1 MSEKQVNIKITAN
14 TKDFNSAID
23 KAKREIEGLA
33 EALEKLSA
41 NKIGEKIEEQFSNLS
56 KVIKELEDK
65 INAIVG
71 SFDKLDKAKLD
82 KAEDGLDDT
91 NKAAEKLNDTLDDTA
106 NNIEN
111 VADSAKEFNTAGKS
125 ISELGKVYEE
135 TQKTLEKLTKE
146 YEEAANKQKE
156 LSEAYEKSQDA
167 LKELT
172 DKEKELVDA
181 YEKANKAVEEQRK
194 AIDTVIKPI
203 EEYNN
208 EIEELEQKLRD
219 ANDAIDEQEKELDD
233 ISKEYDDISK
243 EVLQLSEAYD
253 NLTKELDDAIRVFTS
268 MNDTDDGFDEARER
282 VNRLAREATE
292 LGNTLVDLKN
302 TQDNLANEKLF
313 AEEQLDNIRRGKEAI
328 EQLSEEL
335 RDQRRVAETSSD
347 SYDDMVKE
355 LDRLEQEADD
365 AAKELDDL
373 RQSLEKTKIDNNFN
387 KDELDKAT
395 QAVNEYKEAI
405 DEAQE
410 VMFRCNAA
418 AQEQADELNKQYGAY
433 ESLSKWVEKY
443 ISDESK
449 AIALRAQV
457 AESFQDVA
465 HAMEGVYADSKK
477 LNNMDK
483 INKVL
488 KESKEYLDDFNL
500 VSLDNVNEELDRFNK
515 RLENTIDKQKR
526 YKAVAQEFGTDDGK
540 EAYRIQKKAEAL
552 KEWADSADFAVGAA
566 DKLAKAWGNVSA
578 AGAEDLK
585 ISERSKYLEEY
596 GNTLKENV
604 KHIQEFYKEL
614 KTLDEIYE
622 KCTDEEKGIIDDY
635 KYWEKNKEKLEDY
648 NQAIRDYLSVIKESG
663 GQISEKFLDD
673 KGAFDIKKFIE
684 NYNKFGEANNV
695 LKKSMEAL
703 KVKTLASVESLIQNA
718 DANKRAAKA
727 AVENAEAVR
736 DQAKAEERA
745 AQTQEERLEAA
756 KKLAKA
762 EEELAEAKKK
772 LKNFD
777 QDLLDDMDK
786 LIKKFNEGAEAAR
799 KLGINMKDITK
810 IDIGKI
816 EGGKPFASLLDDM
829 KTFGDDLPKS
839 LDEFKRQVKAIFA
852 DMDGLDLGSVFD
864 GLKDLG
870 AGLLGELPTELKL
883 AAGAAWGLYEALKA
897 CAEVGINQFTR
908 GMDTIS
914 NALSGIMGIARS
926 VGTEIR
932 DAFENITGMHLDA
945 SSLMEIPVAFE
956 AQMQRVKAIG
966 EMTQE
971 EFERLE
977 ELAIQLGATTRY
989 GATEVGE
996 AMEFMG
1002 QAGWDSSQIEKG
1014 IEAVL
1019 NLATVADM
1027 DLGKASE
1034 TVTDIIN
1041 AFKNAGKNS
1050 LTADDAGMVA
1060 DLLNVAAVKTSTSI
1074 EQLKSAFSNVAPIA
1088 GSFNMS
1094 LKDLAMGLGLM
1105 GDQGVKGAKAGTALK
1120 NIITNMN
1127 RPTEE
1132 QLAIMKKYNLLGARK
1147 AMVNGDLLSGIRQ
1160 MQTALGGLSESE
1172 RNQVIEAVA
1181 GQEALAGVSA
1191 LLNSSEK
1198 DINELE
1204 AAMNDCTGSAKEMA
1218 EEFDKSLKGAL
1229 LDLSGSLETT
1239 IIQIGKK
1246 VSPAIAGVVNEITKF
1261 FNVLN
1266 GYETSSSGLTGIAGA
1281 MEHLEETTRGWG
1293 DAIANGLHTAINAI
1307 DDFVNSTSF
1316 DNLLQAGT
1324 NIINGIADGIKR
1336 AADDGS
1342 LDSAITTAI
1351 NKIANWFSE
1360 NLDTII
1366 DVGKEIIES
1375 ISKGIEENGDEIGRV
1390 IKSVMELQTTID
1402 VAVTKEKWKLIG
1414 ENLGAFICEGIGSKV
1429 KTFWAGLTG
1438 FLTGTKNQGIDI
1450 ADPVKNDPNMSLLD
1464 PAKSKDAY
1472 NKGGLFGKWKD
1483 TSNKDGKDAAQSFTD
1498 GINEQLSVGKVG
1510 TDATA
1515 ASIGQGIS
1523 DNIVAKLE
1531 TMDAEGIKQLNEEM
1545 KALQTTVTSLGKGM
1559 SEAFT
1564 LIQNSAR
1571 TSFMGLTNIVRNQLL
1586 NVANIIRNQMVNSA
1600 NIVRNQC
1607 INMANIFRNQ
1617 FISMANVTR
1626 NQMLNVSNIIRNQA
1640 VNWANII
1647 RNQVTNARNALT
1659 QQFMSMAAVARTQM
1673 VNISNIIRNQ
1683 AVTWTN
1689 IISNQVKIARDALTR
1704 QFMSMAAVART
1715 QMNKVTSAVRSSM
1728 SNIASATSR
1737 GISMNVN
1744 VNRNASGSY
1753 AMPSANALY
1762 AANAGATFSLGNN
1775 MSAFANN
1782 ASYAAPSGNSGTSS
1796 SDSAGGGMVIEV
1808 PLYLDGKV
1816 VARATARYVDNELK
1830 QMTKRENRKRGAK

>member
-65 INAIVG
+65 INAIVS

-253 NLTKELDDAIRVFTS
+253 ELTKELDDAIRVFTS
-268 MNDTDDGFDEARER
+268 MNNTDDGFDEARER
-282 VNRLAREATE
+282 VNRLAQEATE

-335 RDQRRVAETSSD
+335 KEQRRVAETSSD

-365 AAKELDDL
+365 AEKALDDL

-395 QAVNEYKEAI
+395 EAVNKYKESI
-405 DEAQE
+405 DKAQE

-477 LNNMDK
+477 LNNMEK

-488 KESKEYLDDFNL
+488 KESKEFLDDFNL

-622 KCTDEEKGIIDDY
+622 KCTDDERAIIDDY

-703 KVKTLASVESLIQNA
+703 KIKTLASVESLIKNA
-718 DANKRAAKA
+718 DANKEAAKE
-727 AVENAEAVR
+727 AVKHAEAVR
-736 DQAKAEERA
+736 NQAKEQEKAAKTEEERI
-745 AQTQEERLEAA
+745 EAA

-762 EEELAEAKKK
+762 EEELAEAKQK

-777 QDLLDDMDK
+777 KDLLDDMDK

-799 KLGINMKDITK
+799 KLGINMKDISK

-852 DMDGLDLGSVFD
+852 DMDGLDLGGVFD
-864 GLKDLG
+864 NLKGLG
-870 AGLLGELPTELKL
+870 AGLLGKLPTELKV
-883 AAGAAWGLYEALKA
+883 AAAAAVALGAALKE
-897 CAEVGINQFTR
+897 CAEIGINQFTR

-914 NALSGIMGIARS
+914 NALSGLVGIARS
-926 VGTEIR
+926 VGTEIA
-932 DAFENITGMHLDA
+932 DAFSNITGMQLDA

-956 AQMQRVKAIG
+956 SQMQRVKAIG
-966 EMTQE
+966 EMTEE
-971 EFERLE
+971 EFKRIND
-977 ELAIQLGATTRY
+977 LAIKLGANTVY
-989 GATEVGE
+989 GATEVGQ
-996 AMEFMG
+996 AMEYMG
-1002 QAGWDSSQIEKG
+1002 QAGWDVDEIEKG
-1014 IEAVL
+1014 VEAVL
-1019 NLATVADM
+1019 DLATVADM

-1041 AFKNAGKNS
+1041 AFKNAGNNS
-1050 LTADDAGMVA
+1050 LTADDARDVV
-1060 DLLNVAAVKTSTSI
+1060 DFLNTAAVKTSTSI

-1088 GSFNMS
+1088 GSFKMDI
-1094 LKDLAMGLGLM
+1094 KDLVMALGLM

-1120 NIITNMN
+1120 NVITNMN

-1147 AMVNGDLLSGIRQ
+1147 AMIDGDLLGGIRLMKQ
-1160 MQTALGGLSESE
+1160 ALDGLSNSE

-1181 GQEALAGVSA
+1181 GQEALSGVSA
-1191 LLNSSEK
+1191 LLNSSTE

-1204 AAMNDCTGSAKEMA
+1204 TAMNNCTGSAHNMA
-1218 EEFDKSLKGAL
+1218 EEFKKTVKGAL
-1229 LDLSGSLETT
+1229 DDLAGSIESTLL
-1239 IIQIGKK
+1239 K
-1246 VSPAIAGVVNEITKF
+1246 VFNDEVQEKIAGVINQISEF
-1261 FNVLN
+1261 FNILN
-1266 GYETSSSGLTGIAGA
+1266 GFSESGLTGIAGA
-1281 MEHLEETTRGWG
+1281 MQYLEETTQGWG
-1293 DAIANGLHTAINAI
+1293 EAIANGLHTAINAI
-1307 DDFVNSTSF
+1307 DDFINSASF

-1324 NIINGIADGIKR
+1324 NIIKGIADGIQR

-1342 LDSAITTAI
+1342 LDSAISGAI
-1351 NKIANWFSE
+1351 GKIADWFSE
-1360 NLDTII
+1360 NLETII
-1366 DVGKEIIES
+1366 DVGKEIIDA
-1375 ISKGIEENGDEIGRV
+1375 ISDGISENGPAIGKAIRA
-1390 IKSVMELQTTID
+1390 VMDLQTEID
-1402 VAVTKEKWKLIG
+1402 KAVAKEKWKLIG
-1414 ENLGAFICEGIGSKV
+1414 DNLVSFICEGIESKV
-1429 KTFWAGLTG
+1429 SVFISALSGFFSTG
-1438 FLTGTKNQGIDI
+1438 VTEALGKLGDLFISTGSTLLFDPIMTLGKKIGEWIRDAILGAFDINLDGVFSSIGDKISSIIPWGKDKKKSSGSSKGSSKGSTGKAPSIDTSKSPIDI
-1450 ADPVKNDPNMSLLD
+1450 INSNLSSGKN
-1464 PAKSKDAY
+1464 K
-1472 NKGGLFGKWKD
+1472 
-1483 TSNKDGKDAAQSFTD
+1483 
-1498 GINEQLSVGKVG
+1498 

-1515 ASIGQGIS
+1515 ASIGEGIS
-1523 DNIVAKLE
+1523 SNITDKLE
-1531 TMDAEGIKQLNEEM
+1531 TMDAAGL
-1545 KALQTTVTSLGKGM
+1545 KALSVEMQNLQATVTSLGAGM
-1559 SEAFT
+1559 SASFT
-1564 LIQNSAR
+1564 VIQDSAR
-1571 TSFMGLTNIVRNQLL
+1571 TAFMNFTNIVRNQML
-1586 NVANIIRNQMVNSA
+1586 NCTNIIRNQCVNWY
-1600 NIVRNQC
+1600 
-1607 INMANIFRNQ
+1607 
-1617 FISMANVTR
+1617 
-1626 NQMLNVSNIIRNQA
+1626 NIIN
-1640 VNWANII
+1640 
-1647 RNQVTNARNALT
+1647 NQVTNARNALT
-1659 QQFMSMAAVARTQM
+1659 RQFMSMAAVARTQM

-1689 IISNQVKIARDALTR
+1689 IIANQVKNARDALTR

-1715 QMNKVTSAVRSSM
+1715 QMNKVASAVRSSM
-1728 SNIASATSR
+1728 SNISASTSR

-1744 VNRNASGSY
+1744 VNRNASGGY

-1775 MSAFANN
+1775 MSAFASN
-1782 ASYAAPSGNSGTSS
+1782 ASYAAPSGNSGSSS
-1796 SDSAGGGMVIEV
+1796 SDSTGGGMVIEV

>member
-23 KAKREIEGLA
+23 KAKKEIEGLA

-65 INAIVG
+65 INAIVS
-71 SFDKLDKAKLD
+71 SFDKLDKTKFD

-194 AIDTVIKPI
+194 AIDTVIRPI

-219 ANDAIDEQEKELDD
+219 ANEAIDEQEKELDD

-335 RDQRRVAETSSD
+335 REQRRVAETSSD

-355 LDRLEQEADD
+355 LNRLEQEADD
-365 AAKELDDL
+365 AAKELDEL

-465 HAMEGVYADSKK
+465 HAMESVYADSKK

-622 KCTDEEKGIIDDY
+622 KCTDKERAIIDDY

-839 LDEFKRQVKAIFA
+839 LDDFKRQVKAIFA
-852 DMDGLDLGSVFD
+852 DMDGLDLGGVFD
-864 GLKDLG
+864 NLKSLG
-870 AGLLGELPTELKL
+870 SGLLGKLPTELKV
-883 AAGAAWGLYEALKA
+883 AAAAAVALGAALKE
-897 CAEVGINQFTR
+897 CAEIGINQFTR

-914 NALSGIMGIARS
+914 NALSGLVGIARS

-1198 DINELE
+1198 DINDLE

-1307 DDFVNSTSF
+1307 DDFINSASF

-1324 NIINGIADGIKR
+1324 NIINGIADGIRR

-1342 LDSAITTAI
+1342 LDSAISTAI
-1351 NKIANWFSE
+1351 RKIANWFSE

-1366 DVGKEIIES
+1366 DVGKEIIDA
-1375 ISKGIEENGDEIGRV
+1375 ISKGISENGDEIGKV

-1438 FLTGTKNQGIDI
+1438 FITGVKNQGVDI
-1450 ADPVKNDPNMSLLD
+1450 SDPSMDLYNNPNQVNLF
-1464 PAKSKDAY
+1464 SKEAWTWNPKEEGEEVGQAFTDAVSDKLSS
-1472 NKGGLFGKWKD
+1472 NKVNID
-1483 TSNKDGKDAAQSFTD
+1483 TS
-1498 GINEQLSVGKVG
+1498 
-1510 TDATA
+1510 ATA
-1515 ASIGQGIS
+1515 IGEGIS
-1523 DNIVAKLE
+1523 ENILAKLE
-1531 TMDAEGIKQLNEEM
+1531 SMDASAIAELRTELVNLQSTV
-1545 KALQTTVTSLGKGM
+1545 QTTSTGIGESF
-1559 SEAFT
+1559 AA
-1564 LIQNSAR
+1564 IRNAAR
-1571 TSFMGLTNIVRNQLL
+1571 TEFTGMVNIFRNQFINMTNIVRNQMV
-1586 NVANIIRNQMVNSA
+1586 NTTNIIRNQCV
-1600 NIVRNQC
+1600 
-1607 INMANIFRNQ
+1607 NMANIFRNQ
-1617 FISMANVTR
+1617 FVSMANVTR

-1689 IISNQVKIARDALTR
+1689 IISNQVKNARDALTR

-1715 QMNKVTSAVRSSM
+1715 QMNKVASAVRSSM

-1737 GISMNVN
+1737 DISMNVN
-1744 VNRNASGSY
+1744 VNRNASGGY

-1775 MSAFANN
+1775 MSTFANN
-1782 ASYAAPSGNSGTSS
+1782 ASYAAPSGNSGSSS

>member
-41 NKIGEKIEEQFSNLS
+41 NKIGEKIEEQFSNLA

-125 ISELGKVYEE
+125 ISELGKVYKE

-219 ANDAIDEQEKELDD
+219 ANDAIDEQEKELDN

-253 NLTKELDDAIRVFTS
+253 ELTKELDDAIRVFTS

-335 RDQRRVAETSSD
+335 REQRRVAETSSD
-347 SYDDMVKE
+347 SYDDLVKE

-365 AAKELDDL
+365 AEKALDEL

-410 VMFRCNAA
+410 VMFRCNIA

-443 ISDESK
+443 IDDESK

-488 KESKEYLDDFNL
+488 KESKEFLDDFNL

-596 GNTLKENV
+596 GNALKENV

-622 KCTDEEKGIIDDY
+622 KCTDNERAIIDDY

-718 DANKRAAKA
+718 DANKKAAKA

-799 KLGINMKDITK
+799 KLGINMKDIAKT
-810 IDIGKI
+810 DIGKI
-816 EGGKPFASLLDDM
+816 DGGKPFASLLDGM

-839 LDEFKRQVKAIFA
+839 LDDFKRQVQAIFA
-852 DMDGLDLGSVFD
+852 EMDGLDLGGVFD
-864 GLKDLG
+864 NLKGLG
-870 AGLLGELPTELKL
+870 AGLLGKLPTELTV
-883 AAGAAWGLYEALKA
+883 AAGAALALGAALKE
-897 CAEVGINQFTR
+897 CAEIGINQFTR

-914 NALSGIMGIARS
+914 NALSGLVGIARS

-945 SSLMEIPVAFE
+945 SSLMEIPIDFE
-956 AQMQRVKAIG
+956 SQMAKVGAIAG
-966 EMTQE
+966 VTGTPEFDELVE
-971 EFERLE
+971 EARR
-977 ELAIQLGATTRY
+977 LGAETRY
-989 GATEVGE
+989 SATEVGQ
-996 AMEFMG
+996 AMEYMG
-1002 QAGWDSSQIEKG
+1002 
-1014 IEAVL
+1014 
-1019 NLATVADM
+1019 
-1027 DLGKASE
+1027 
-1034 TVTDIIN
+1034 
-1041 AFKNAGKNS
+1041 
-1050 LTADDAGMVA
+1050 
-1060 DLLNVAAVKTSTSI
+1060 
-1074 EQLKSAFSNVAPIA
+1074 
-1088 GSFNMS
+1088 
-1094 LKDLAMGLGLM
+1094 
-1105 GDQGVKGAKAGTALK
+1105 
-1120 NIITNMN
+1120 
-1127 RPTEE
+1127 
-1132 QLAIMKKYNLLGARK
+1132 
-1147 AMVNGDLLSGIRQ
+1147 RQ
-1160 MQTALGGLSESE
+1160 T
-1172 RNQVIEAVA
+1172 
-1181 GQEALAGVSA
+1181 
-1191 LLNSSEK
+1191 
-1198 DINELE
+1198 
-1204 AAMNDCTGSAKEMA
+1204 C
-1218 EEFDKSLKGAL
+1218 
-1229 LDLSGSLETT
+1229 
-1239 IIQIGKK
+1239 
-1246 VSPAIAGVVNEITKF
+1246 P
-1261 FNVLN
+1261 
-1266 GYETSSSGLTGIAGA
+1266 
-1281 MEHLEETTRGWG
+1281 
-1293 DAIANGLHTAINAI
+1293 
-1307 DDFVNSTSF
+1307 
-1316 DNLLQAGT
+1316 
-1324 NIINGIADGIKR
+1324 
-1336 AADDGS
+1336 
-1342 LDSAITTAI
+1342 
-1351 NKIANWFSE
+1351 
-1360 NLDTII
+1360 
-1366 DVGKEIIES
+1366 
-1375 ISKGIEENGDEIGRV
+1375 
-1390 IKSVMELQTTID
+1390 VME
-1402 VAVTKEKWKLIG
+1402 
-1414 ENLGAFICEGIGSKV
+1414 
-1429 KTFWAGLTG
+1429 
-1438 FLTGTKNQGIDI
+1438 
-1450 ADPVKNDPNMSLLD
+1450 
-1464 PAKSKDAY
+1464 KS
-1472 NKGGLFGKWKD
+1472 
-1483 TSNKDGKDAAQSFTD
+1483 
-1498 GINEQLSVGKVG
+1498 I
-1510 TDATA
+1510 
-1515 ASIGQGIS
+1515 
-1523 DNIVAKLE
+1523 
-1531 TMDAEGIKQLNEEM
+1531 
-1545 KALQTTVTSLGKGM
+1545 
-1559 SEAFT
+1559 
-1564 LIQNSAR
+1564 IQNS
-1571 TSFMGLTNIVRNQLL
+1571 GLKLE
-1586 NVANIIRNQMVNSA
+1586 
-1600 NIVRNQC
+1600 
-1607 INMANIFRNQ
+1607 
-1617 FISMANVTR
+1617 
-1626 NQMLNVSNIIRNQA
+1626 
-1640 VNWANII
+1640 
-1647 RNQVTNARNALT
+1647 
-1659 QQFMSMAAVARTQM
+1659 
-1673 VNISNIIRNQ
+1673 
-1683 AVTWTN
+1683 
-1689 IISNQVKIARDALTR
+1689 
-1704 QFMSMAAVART
+1704 
-1715 QMNKVTSAVRSSM
+1715 
-1728 SNIASATSR
+1728 
-1737 GISMNVN
+1737 G
-1744 VNRNASGSY
+1744 
-1753 AMPSANALY
+1753 
-1762 AANAGATFSLGNN
+1762 
-1775 MSAFANN
+1775 
-1782 ASYAAPSGNSGTSS
+1782 
-1796 SDSAGGGMVIEV
+1796 
-1808 PLYLDGKV
+1808 
-1816 VARATARYVDNELK
+1816 
-1830 QMTKRENRKRGAK
+1830 

>member
-23 KAKREIEGLA
+23 KAKKEIEDLA
-33 EALEKLSA
+33 DALDKLSA
-41 NKIGEKIEEQFSNLS
+41 NKIGEKIEEQFSSLA
-56 KVIKELEDK
+56 KVINELEEK

-71 SFDKLDKAKLD
+71 SFEKLDKAKLD
-82 KAEDGLDDT
+82 KAENGLEDT
-91 NKAAEKLNDTLDDTA
+91 NKAAEDLNGTLDDTA
-106 NNIEN
+106 NNMEE
-111 VADSAKEFNTAGKS
+111 VADSARELNTAGKS
-125 ISELGKVYEE
+125 ISELGKAYEE
-135 TQKTLEKLTKE
+135 AQSTLEKLTKE
-146 YEEAANKQKE
+146 YEEAASKQEE
-156 LSEAYEKSQDA
+156 LSEAYERSQDE
-167 LKELT
+167 LKTLT

-219 ANDAIDEQEKELDD
+219 ANDAIDEQEKELDN

-253 NLTKELDDAIRVFTS
+253 ELTKELDDAIRVFTS

-292 LGNTLVDLKN
+292 LGETLVDLKK
-302 TQDNLANEKLF
+302 TQENLAEEKLF

-335 RDQRRVAETSSD
+335 KEQRKVAETSSD

-365 AAKELDDL
+365 AAKELDEL

-596 GNTLKENV
+596 GDALKENV

-622 KCTDEEKGIIDDY
+622 KCTDNERAIIDDY

-684 NYNKFGEANNV
+684 NYNKFGEANNI

-703 KVKTLASVESLIQNA
+703 KVKTMASVESLIQNA
-718 DANKRAAKA
+718 DANKKAAKE
-727 AVENAEAVR
+727 AVENAKAVR

-745 AQTQEERLEAA
+745 AQTQEERLEATN
-756 KKLAKA
+756 KLAKA

-777 QDLLDDMDK
+777 QDLLEDMDK
-786 LIKKFNEGAEAAR
+786 LIKKFNEGAEEAR
-799 KLGINMKDITK
+799 KLGINMKEITK

-816 EGGKPFASLLDDM
+816 AGGKPFASLLDGMD
-829 KTFGDDLPKS
+829 TFGNDLPKS
-839 LDEFKRQVKAIFA
+839 LDDFKRQVQAIFE
-852 DMDGLDLGSVFD
+852 DMDGFDLGSVFD
-864 GLKDLG
+864 GLKNLG
-870 AGLLGELPTELKL
+870 GGILSALPTDFKV
-883 AAGAAWGLYEALKA
+883 AAAAAWGLYEALKA

-908 GMDTIS
+908 GMETIS
-914 NALSGIMGIARS
+914 GALSGIMGVARS

-945 SSLMEIPVAFE
+945 SSLMEIPIDFE
-956 AQMQRVKAIG
+956 SQMAKVGAIAG
-966 EMTQE
+966 VTGTPEFDELIE
-971 EFERLE
+971 EARR
-977 ELAIQLGATTRY
+977 LGAETRY
-989 GATEVGE
+989 SATEVGQ
-996 AMEFMG
+996 AMEYMG
-1002 QAGWDSSQIEKG
+1002 MAGWKNTEIMAGLAS
-1014 IEAVL
+1014 VL

-1027 DLGKASE
+1027 DLGQASDF
-1034 TVTDIIN
+1034 VTD
-1041 AFKNAGKNS
+1041 A
-1050 LTADDAGMVA
+1050 LTALGMEAEEAGDMVNMLA
-1060 DLLNVAAVKTSTSI
+1060 AISTNTNTSVAQMQK
-1074 EQLKSAFSNVAPIA
+1074 AFTNVAPIA
-1088 GSFNMS
+1088 GSFNMTM
-1094 LKDLAMGLGLM
+1094 KDLSMALGLM
-1105 GDQGVKGAKAGTALK
+1105 ANQGVKGAKAGTALK
-1120 NIITNMN
+1120 NLIANMN

-1147 AMVNGDLLSGIRQ
+1147 AMVDGNLLDGIKQMKSALSG
-1160 MQTALGGLSESE
+1160 LSNEE
-1172 RNQVIEAVA
+1172 RNQVIEVVA
-1181 GQEALAGVSA
+1181 GLEALSGVSA
-1191 LLNSSEK
+1191 LLNSTEK
-1198 DINELE
+1198 DIADLE
-1204 AAMNDCTGSAKEMA
+1204 VAMNNCGGAAEKMA
-1218 EEFDKSLKGAL
+1218 EDFDDTLKGKLKILASAMQETLLQAFDKVKDGIKDLVGEFTEFFSILNGFSDFNGVKGLEGAL
-1229 LDLSGSLETT
+1229 AFLENAS
-1239 IIQIGKK
+1239 QGWGQ
-1246 VSPAIAGVVNEITKF
+1246 AIAD
-1261 FNVLN
+1261 
-1266 GYETSSSGLTGIAGA
+1266 GL
-1281 MEHLEETTRGWG
+1281 
-1293 DAIANGLHTAINAI
+1293 ANAINSI
-1307 DDFVNSTSF
+1307 DNFLNSESF
-1316 DNLLQAGT
+1316 DNLLQVGT

-1342 LDSAITTAI
+1342 LDSAISTAI
-1351 NKIANWFSE
+1351 GKIATWFSD
-1360 NLDTII
+1360 NLETII
-1366 DVGKEIIES
+1366 DVGKEVIDA
-1375 ISKGIEENGDEIGRV
+1375 ISKGISENGPAIGKA
-1390 IKSVMELQTTID
+1390 IKAVMELQTEID
-1402 VAVTKEKWKLIG
+1402 KAVAKEKWKLIG
-1414 ENLGAFICEGIGSKV
+1414 DNLVSFICEGITSKV
-1429 KTFWAGLTG
+1429 SVFVSALSGFFSTGVTEAIAKLGSIFKT
-1438 FLTGTKNQGIDI
+1438 TGTTLLFDPIMALGKWIGELLRDAILGHFDINLDGVFSSIGDKISGVLPWGKNKKKSSGSSKGSSSKGSSKAPTVDTGKSPIDI
-1450 ADPVKNDPNMSLLD
+1450 INSNLSSG
-1464 PAKSKDAY
+1464 KSK
-1472 NKGGLFGKWKD
+1472 
-1483 TSNKDGKDAAQSFTD
+1483 
-1498 GINEQLSVGKVG
+1498 

-1515 ASIGQGIS
+1515 ASIGEGIS
-1523 DNIVAKLE
+1523 DNITSKLE
-1531 TMDAEGIKQLNEEM
+1531 TMDAAGL
-1545 KALQTTVTSLGKGM
+1545 KALGLEMQNLQKTVTSLGNGM
-1559 SEAFT
+1559 ATSFKV
-1564 LIQNSAR
+1564 IQDSAR
-1571 TSFMGLTNIVRNQLL
+1571 TSFMNLTNIVRNQML
-1586 NVANIIRNQMVNSA
+1586 NCTNIIRNQCVNWY
-1600 NIVRNQC
+1600 
-1607 INMANIFRNQ
+1607 
-1617 FISMANVTR
+1617 
-1626 NQMLNVSNIIRNQA
+1626 NIIN
-1640 VNWANII
+1640 
-1647 RNQVTNARNALT
+1647 NQVTNARNALT
-1659 QQFMSMAAVARTQM
+1659 RQFLSMAAVARTQM
-1673 VNISNIIRNQ
+1673 VNISNIVRNQ
-1683 AVTWTN
+1683 AVTWKN
-1689 IISNQVKIARDALTR
+1689 IIANQVKNARDALTR

-1715 QMNKVTSAVRSSM
+1715 QMSKVASAVSSSM
-1728 SNIASATSR
+1728 GKVASATSK
-1737 GISMNVN
+1737 GVSMNFN
-1744 VNRNASGSY
+1744 VNRNVSTGY

-1782 ASYAAPSGNSGTSS
+1782 ASYAAPSGNSGNSS
-1796 SDSAGGGMVIEV
+1796 SGSAGDMVIEV

-1816 VARATARYVDNELK
+1816 VARATAKYVDGELK
-1830 QMTKRENRKRGAK
+1830 QMAKRENRKRGAK

>member
-23 KAKREIEGLA
+23 KAKKEVEGLA

-41 NKIGEKIEEQFSNLS
+41 NKIGEKIEEQFSSLS

-71 SFDKLDKAKLD
+71 SFDKLDKTKLD
-82 KAEDGLDDT
+82 KAEDGLEDT
-91 NKAAEKLNDTLDDTA
+91 NKAAEKLNDTLDETA
-106 NNIEN
+106 DNIEN

-219 ANDAIDEQEKELDD
+219 ANEAIDEQEKELDD

-292 LGNTLVDLKN
+292 LGNTLMDLKN

-335 RDQRRVAETSSD
+335 REQRRVAETSSD

-365 AAKELDDL
+365 AAKELDEL

-622 KCTDEEKGIIDDY
+622 KCTDNERAIIDDY

-663 GQISEKFLDD
+663 GQISDKFKDD
-673 KGAFDIKKFIE
+673 LGNFDIKKFIE

-810 IDIGKI
+810 ADIGKI
-816 EGGKPFASLLDDM
+816 EGGKSFASLLDSM
-829 KTFGDDLPKS
+829 KTFGDDLPKTFS
-839 LDEFKRQVKAIFA
+839 EFGRQVKAIFA
-852 DMDGLDLGSVFD
+852 EMEGFDLGGVFD
-864 GLKDLG
+864 NLKSLG
-870 AGLLGELPTELKL
+870 SGLLGKLPTELKIAAAAAL
-883 AAGAAWGLYEALKA
+883 ALGAALKE
-897 CAEVGINQFTR
+897 CAEIGINQFTR

-914 NALSGIMGIARS
+914 NALSGLVGIARS

-945 SSLMEIPVAFE
+945 SSLMEIPIDFE
-956 AQMQRVKAIG
+956 SQMAKVGAIAG
-966 EMTQE
+966 VTGTPEFDELVE
-971 EFERLE
+971 EARR
-977 ELAIQLGATTRY
+977 LGAETRY
-989 GATEVGE
+989 SATEVGQ
-996 AMEFMG
+996 AMEYMG
-1002 QAGWDSSQIEKG
+1002 MAGWKNEEIMAGLAS
-1014 IEAVL
+1014 VL

-1027 DLGKASE
+1027 DLGQASDF
-1034 TVTDIIN
+1034 VTD
-1041 AFKNAGKNS
+1041 A
-1050 LTADDAGMVA
+1050 LTALGMEAGDAGDMV
-1060 DLLNVAAVKTSTSI
+1060 DMLAAVSTNTNTSVA
-1074 EQLKSAFSNVAPIA
+1074 QMQKAFTNVAPIA
-1088 GSFNMS
+1088 GSFNMTM
-1094 LKDLAMGLGLM
+1094 KDLSMSLGLM
-1105 GDQGVKGAKAGTALK
+1105 ANQGVKGAKAGTALK
-1120 NIITNMN
+1120 NLIANMN

-1147 AMVNGDLLSGIRQ
+1147 AMVNGNLLDGIKQMKSALSG
-1160 MQTALGGLSESE
+1160 LSNEE
-1172 RNQVIEAVA
+1172 RNQVIEVIA
-1181 GQEALAGVSA
+1181 GLEALSGVSA
-1191 LLNSSEK
+1191 LLNSTEK
-1198 DINELE
+1198 DINDLE
-1204 AAMNDCTGSAKEMA
+1204 AAMNDCGGAAQEMA
-1218 EEFDKSLKGAL
+1218 ENFDDTLKGKLKILASAMQETLLQVFDKVKDGIKDLVGEFTEFFSILNGFSDFGGIKGLEGAL
-1229 LDLSGSLETT
+1229 AFLE
-1239 IIQIGKK
+1239 
-1246 VSPAIAGVVNEITKF
+1246 N
-1261 FNVLN
+1261 
-1266 GYETSSSGLTGIAGA
+1266 TSQ
-1281 MEHLEETTRGWG
+1281 GWG
-1293 DAIANGLHTAINAI
+1293 KAITDGLENAI
-1307 DDFVNSTSF
+1307 SAIDNFLNSKSF
-1316 DNLLQAGT
+1316 DNLLQVGT

-1336 AADDGS
+1336 AADNGS
-1342 LDSAITTAI
+1342 LDSAISTAI
-1351 NKIANWFSE
+1351 RKIANWFSE

-1366 DVGKEIIES
+1366 DVGKEIIDA
-1375 ISKGIEENGDEIGRV
+1375 ISKGISENGDEIGKV

-1402 VAVTKEKWKLIG
+1402 VAIAKEKWKLIG

-1438 FLTGTKNQGIDI
+1438 FISGVKNQGVDI
-1450 ADPVKNDPNMSLLD
+1450 SDPSMDLYNNPNQVNLF
-1464 PAKSKDAY
+1464 SKEAWTWNPKKEGEEVGQAFTDAVS
-1472 NKGGLFGKWKD
+1472 NKLSSNKVNTD
-1483 TSNKDGKDAAQSFTD
+1483 TSAA
-1498 GINEQLSVGKVG
+1498 
-1510 TDATA
+1510 A
-1515 ASIGQGIS
+1515 IGEGIS
-1523 DNIVAKLE
+1523 ENILAKLE
-1531 TMDAEGIKQLNEEM
+1531 SMDASAIAELRTELVNLQSTV
-1545 KALQTTVTSLGKGM
+1545 QTTSAGIGE
-1559 SEAFT
+1559 SFAA
-1564 LIQNSAR
+1564 IRNAAR
-1571 TSFMGLTNIVRNQLL
+1571 TEFTGMVNIFRNQFINMTNIVRNQL
-1586 NVANIIRNQMVNSA
+1586 VN
-1600 NIVRNQC
+1600 C
-1607 INMANIFRNQ
+1607 ANIFRNQ
-1617 FISMANVTR
+1617 FINMANIAR

-1659 QQFMSMAAVARTQM
+1659 QQFLSMAAVARTQM

-1689 IISNQVKIARDALTR
+1689 IISNQVKNARDALTR

-1715 QMNKVTSAVRSSM
+1715 QMNKVTSAVSSSM

-1744 VNRNASGSY
+1744 VNRNVSGSY

-1775 MSAFANN
+1775 MSTFANN
-1782 ASYAAPSGNSGTSS
+1782 ASYAAPSGNSGSSS

>member
-56 KVIKELEDK
+56 KVIKELEEK

-82 KAEDGLDDT
+82 KAEDGLEDT
-91 NKAAEKLNDTLDDTA
+91 NEAAEKLNDTLDDTA

-282 VNRLAREATE
+282 VNRLAQEATE
-292 LGNTLVDLKN
+292 LGNILVDLKN

-335 RDQRRVAETSSD
+335 REQRRVAETSSD
-347 SYDDMVKE
+347 SYDDMVNE

-365 AAKELDDL
+365 AAKELDEL

-596 GNTLKENV
+596 GNALKENV

-622 KCTDEEKGIIDDY
+622 KCTDNERAIIDDY

-684 NYNKFGEANNV
+684 NYNKFGEANNA

-718 DANKRAAKA
+718 DANEKAAREAKKNAEATLEQAKA
-727 AVENAEAVR
+727 AEKA
-736 DQAKAEERA
+736 AKTDEERA
-745 AQTQEERLEAA
+745 EAA
-756 KKLAKA
+756 KKVAKA
-762 EEELAEAKKK
+762 EEELKNAKKE
-772 LKNFD
+772 LKKVLEEIGD
-777 QDLLDDMDK
+777 ADKKMLDDMDK

-810 IDIGKI
+810 ADIGKI
-816 EGGKPFASLLDDM
+816 DGGKPFASLLDDM
-829 KTFGDDLPKS
+829 ETFGNEAPKTIG
-839 LDEFKRQVKAIFA
+839 EVARQVKAIFA
-852 DMDGLDLGSVFD
+852 DMDGLDFGGVFD
-864 GLKDLG
+864 NLKGLG
-870 AGLLGELPTELKL
+870 AGLLGKLPTELKV
-883 AAGAAWGLYEALKA
+883 AAAAAWGLYKALKA

-914 NALSGIMGIARS
+914 NALSGLVGIARS
-926 VGTEIR
+926 VGTEIA
-932 DAFENITGMHLDA
+932 DAFSNITGMELDA
-945 SSLMEIPVAFE
+945 SSLMEIPIDFE
-956 AQMQRVKAIG
+956 SQMAKVSAIAG
-966 EMTQE
+966 ATEE
-971 EFERLE
+971 EFKKLE
-977 ELAIQLGATTRY
+977 EEARRLGATTRY
-989 GATEVGE
+989 SATEVAE
-996 AMEFMG
+996 AMEYMAM
-1002 QAGWDSSQIEKG
+1002 AGWEFDDIMRKSADGVTALES
-1014 IEAVL
+1014 VL
-1019 NLATVADM
+1019 NLATVAQM
-1027 DLGKASE
+1027 DLGQASDF
-1034 TVTDIIN
+1034 VTD
-1041 AFKNAGKNS
+1041 G
-1050 LTADDAGMVA
+1050 LTALGYEAEDAAKFV
-1060 DLLNVAAVKTSTSI
+1060 DILAAASTSSNTSVA
-1074 EQLKSAFSNVAPIA
+1074 QMQRAFTNCAPVAGTLGITMEDLSIA
-1088 GSFNMS
+1088 
-1094 LKDLAMGLGLM
+1094 LGLIA
-1105 GDQGVKGAKAGTALK
+1105 DKGVKGAKAGTALK
-1120 NIITNMN
+1120 NLMANLSA
-1127 RPTEE
+1127 PTEK
-1132 QLAIMKKYNLLGARK
+1132 QLAYIKQFNLEGAQQ
-1147 AMVNGDLLSGIRQ
+1147 AIVNGDLISGIKQMKAALKGLSPQQQNAVITTIAGKEALSGI
-1160 MQTALGGLSESE
+1160 
-1172 RNQVIEAVA
+1172 
-1181 GQEALAGVSA
+1181 SA
-1191 LLNSSEK
+1191 LLNTTEG
-1198 DINELE
+1198 DLAELE
-1204 AAMNDCTGSAKEMA
+1204 DAIRNCDGAAQEMA
-1218 EEFDKSLKGAL
+1218 DTMDLTLKGHLKELASAMQETILQVFDKTEKGIKDFTKQLTEFFHILNGFSDFGGLKG
-1229 LDLSGSLETT
+1229 LEGAFAFLENAS
-1239 IIQIGKK
+1239 QGWGK
-1246 VSPAIAGVVNEITKF
+1246 AIAD
-1261 FNVLN
+1261 
-1266 GYETSSSGLTGIAGA
+1266 GL
-1281 MEHLEETTRGWG
+1281 EK
-1293 DAIANGLHTAINAI
+1293 AIGAI
-1307 DDFVNSTSF
+1307 DNFLNSDVF
-1316 DNLLQAGT
+1316 DNLLQVGT

-1336 AADDGS
+1336 AADNGS
-1342 LDSAITTAI
+1342 LDSAISTAI
-1351 NKIANWFSE
+1351 RKIATWFSE

-1366 DVGKEIIES
+1366 DVGKEIIDA
-1375 ISKGIEENGDEIGRV
+1375 ISKGISENGDAIGEA
-1390 IKSVMELQTTID
+1390 IKAVMELQTTID

-1414 ENLGAFICEGIGSKV
+1414 ENLGTFICEGIGSKI

-1438 FLTGTKNQGIDI
+1438 FLTGTRNQGLSLEEL
-1450 ADPVKNDPNMSLLD
+1450 AGPAKNDPNMSLLNPD
-1464 PAKSKDAY
+1464 KAKEAY

-1498 GINEQLSVGKVG
+1498 GINEQLNASKVG

-1545 KALQTTVTSLGKGM
+1545 KALQTTVTSLGAGM
-1559 SEAFT
+1559 ATAFT
-1564 LIQNSAR
+1564 AIQDSAR
-1571 TSFMGLTNIVRNQLL
+1571 TSFMGLTNIVRNQML
-1586 NVANIIRNQMVNSA
+1586 NCTNIIRNQCINWY
-1600 NIVRNQC
+1600 NIVN
-1607 INMANIFRNQ
+1607 
-1617 FISMANVTR
+1617 
-1626 NQMLNVSNIIRNQA
+1626 
-1640 VNWANII
+1640 
-1647 RNQVTNARNALT
+1647 NQVTNARNVLT
-1659 QQFMSMAAVARTQM
+1659 SQFLSMAAVARTQM

-1683 AVTWTN
+1683 AVTWKN
-1689 IISNQVKIARDALTR
+1689 IIANQAKNARDALTR

-1715 QMNKVTSAVRSSM
+1715 QMSKVASAVSSSM
-1728 SNIASATSR
+1728 SQVASATSK
-1737 GISMNVN
+1737 GVSMNVN
-1744 VNRNASGSY
+1744 VNRNVSTGY

-1775 MSAFANN
+1775 MSTFANN
-1782 ASYAAPSGNSGTSS
+1782 ASYAAPSGNSGSSS

-1816 VARATARYVDNELK
+1816 VARATAKYVDGELK
-1830 QMTKRENRKRGAK
+1830 QMAKRENRKRGAK

>member
-135 TQKTLEKLTKE
+135 TQETLEKLTKE

-335 RDQRRVAETSSD
+335 REQRRVAETSSD

-365 AAKELDDL
+365 AAKELDEL

-410 VMFRCNAA
+410 VMFRCNIA

-443 ISDESK
+443 IDDESK

-477 LNNMDK
+477 LNNMEK

-488 KESKEYLDDFNL
+488 KESKEFLDDFNL

-526 YKAVAQEFGTDDGK
+526 YKAVAKEFGTDDGK

-596 GNTLKENV
+596 GNALKENV

-622 KCTDEEKGIIDDY
+622 KCTDDERAIIDDY

-799 KLGINMKDITK
+799 KLGINMKDISK

-852 DMDGLDLGSVFD
+852 DMDGLDFGGVFD
-864 GLKDLG
+864 NLKDLG
-870 AGLLGELPTELKL
+870 AGLLGKLPTELKVAAAAAL
-883 AAGAAWGLYEALKA
+883 ALGAALKE
-897 CAEVGINQFTR
+897 CAEIGINQFTR

-914 NALSGIMGIARS
+914 NALSGLVGMARS

-945 SSLMEIPVAFE
+945 SSLMEIPVMFE

-966 EMTQE
+966 EMTEE
-971 EFERLE
+971 EFKRIND
-977 ELAIQLGATTRY
+977 LAIKLGANTVY

-996 AMEFMG
+996 AMEYMG
-1002 QAGWDSSQIEKG
+1002 QAGWDVDEIEKG
-1014 IEAVL
+1014 VEAVL
-1019 NLATVADM
+1019 DLATVADM

-1050 LTADDAGMVA
+1050 LTADDARDVV
-1060 DLLNVAAVKTSTSI
+1060 DLLNTAAVKTSTSI

-1088 GSFNMS
+1088 GSFKMNI
-1094 LKDLAMGLGLM
+1094 KDLVMALGLM

-1120 NIITNMN
+1120 NVITNMN

-1147 AMVNGDLLSGIRQ
+1147 AMIDGDLLGGIRLMKQ
-1160 MQTALGGLSESE
+1160 ALDGLSDSE

-1181 GQEALAGVSA
+1181 GQEALSGVSA
-1191 LLNSSEK
+1191 LLNSSTE

-1204 AAMNDCTGSAKEMA
+1204 TAMNNCTGSAHNMA
-1218 EEFDKSLKGAL
+1218 EEFKKTVKGAL
-1229 LDLSGSLETT
+1229 DDLSGSIESTLLKIFNDEV
-1239 IIQIGKK
+1239 QEK
-1246 VSPAIAGVVNEITKF
+1246 IAGVINQISEF
-1261 FNVLN
+1261 FNILN
-1266 GYETSSSGLTGIAGA
+1266 GFSDSGLTGIAGA
-1281 MEHLEETTRGWG
+1281 MQYLEETTRGWG
-1293 DAIANGLHTAINAI
+1293 EAIANGLHTAINAI
-1307 DDFVNSTSF
+1307 DDFINSASF

-1324 NIINGIADGIKR
+1324 NIIKGIADGIKR

-1342 LDSAITTAI
+1342 LDSAISTAI
-1351 NKIANWFSE
+1351 GKIADWFSE
-1360 NLDTII
+1360 NLETII
-1366 DVGKEIIES
+1366 EVGEEIIDA
-1375 ISKGIEENGDEIGRV
+1375 ISKGISENGPAIGKAIRA
-1390 IKSVMELQTTID
+1390 VMDLQTEID
-1402 VAVTKEKWKLIG
+1402 KAVAKEKWKLIG
-1414 ENLGAFICEGIGSKV
+1414 DNLVSFICEGITSKV
-1429 KTFWAGLTG
+1429 SVFISALSGFFSTG
-1438 FLTGTKNQGIDI
+1438 VTEALGKLGDLFISTGSTLLFDPIMTLGKKIGEWIRDAILGAFNINLDGVFSSIGDKISSIIPWGKDKNKSSGSSKGSSKGSTGKAPSIDTSSSPIDI
-1450 ADPVKNDPNMSLLD
+1450 INSNLSSG
-1464 PAKSKDAY
+1464 KSK
-1472 NKGGLFGKWKD
+1472 
-1483 TSNKDGKDAAQSFTD
+1483 
-1498 GINEQLSVGKVG
+1498 

-1515 ASIGQGIS
+1515 ASIGEGIS
-1523 DNIVAKLE
+1523 DNITSKLE
-1531 TMDAEGIKQLNEEM
+1531 TMDAAGLQALNTEM
-1545 KALQTTVTSLGKGM
+1545 KNLQTTVTALGAGM
-1559 SEAFT
+1559 SASFT
-1564 LIQNSAR
+1564 VIQDSAR
-1571 TSFMGLTNIVRNQLL
+1571 TAFMNFTNIVRNQML
-1586 NVANIIRNQMVNSA
+1586 NCTNIIRNQCVNWY
-1600 NIVRNQC
+1600 
-1607 INMANIFRNQ
+1607 
-1617 FISMANVTR
+1617 
-1626 NQMLNVSNIIRNQA
+1626 NIIN
-1640 VNWANII
+1640 
-1647 RNQVTNARNALT
+1647 NQVTNARNALT
-1659 QQFMSMAAVARTQM
+1659 SQFLSMAAVARTQM

-1689 IISNQVKIARDALTR
+1689 IISNQVKNARDALTR

-1715 QMNKVTSAVRSSM
+1715 QMSKVASAVSSSM
-1728 SNIASATSR
+1728 SQVASSASR

-1744 VNRNASGSY
+1744 VNRSVSTGY

-1775 MSAFANN
+1775 MSAFASN
-1782 ASYAAPSGNSGTSS
+1782 ASYAAPSGNSGGSS
-1796 SDSAGGGMVIEV
+1796 NSSAGGGMVIEV

-1816 VARATARYVDNELK
+1816 VARATAKYMDDEIKTIN
-1830 QMTKRENRKRGAK
+1830 KRENRKRGAK

>member
-156 LSEAYEKSQDA
+156 LSEAYERSQDA

-253 NLTKELDDAIRVFTS
+253 ELTKELDDAIRVFTS

-365 AAKELDDL
+365 AEKALDDL
-373 RQSLEKTKIDNNFN
+373 RQSLEKVKLDDISN
-387 KDELDKAT
+387 KGELDKAT

-410 VMFRCNAA
+410 VMFRCNVA

-596 GNTLKENV
+596 GNALKENV

-622 KCTDEEKGIIDDY
+622 KCTDDERAIIDDY

-703 KVKTLASVESLIQNA
+703 KIKTMASVESLIKNA
-718 DANKRAAKA
+718 DANKQAAKE
-727 AVENAEAVR
+727 AVKNTEAVR
-736 DQAKAEERA
+736 DQAKAQEKA
-745 AQTQEERLEAA
+745 AQSEEERLEAA

-816 EGGKPFASLLDDM
+816 AGGKPFASLLDGMD
-829 KTFGDDLPKS
+829 TFGNDLPKS
-839 LDEFKRQVKAIFA
+839 LDDFKRQVKAIFE
-852 DMDGLDLGSVFD
+852 DMDGFDLGSVFD
-864 GLKDLG
+864 GLKALG
-870 AGLLGELPTELKL
+870 GGILSALPTELKI

-897 CAEVGINQFTR
+897 CAEVGINQFSR
-908 GMDTIS
+908 GMETIS
-914 NALSGIMGIARS
+914 GALSGIMGIARS

-945 SSLMEIPVAFE
+945 SSLMEIPIDFE
-956 AQMQRVKAIG
+956 SQMAKVGAIAG
-966 EMTQE
+966 VTGTPEFDELVE
-971 EFERLE
+971 EARR
-977 ELAIQLGATTRY
+977 LGAETRY
-989 GATEVGE
+989 SATEVGQ
-996 AMEFMG
+996 AMEYMG
-1002 QAGWDSSQIEKG
+1002 MAGWKNKEIMAGLAS
-1014 IEAVL
+1014 VL

-1027 DLGKASE
+1027 DLGQASDF
-1034 TVTDIIN
+1034 VTD
-1041 AFKNAGKNS
+1041 A
-1050 LTADDAGMVA
+1050 LTALGMEAGEAGDMV
-1060 DLLNVAAVKTSTSI
+1060 DMLAAVSTNTNTSVA
-1074 EQLKSAFSNVAPIA
+1074 QMQKAFTNVAPIA
-1088 GSFNMS
+1088 GSFNMTM
-1094 LKDLAMGLGLM
+1094 KDLSMSLGLM
-1105 GDQGVKGAKAGTALK
+1105 ANQGVKGAKAGTALK
-1120 NIITNMN
+1120 NLIANMN

-1147 AMVNGDLLSGIRQ
+1147 AMVDGNLLDGIKQMKAALSG
-1160 MQTALGGLSESE
+1160 LSNEE
-1172 RNQVIEAVA
+1172 RNQVIEVIA
-1181 GQEALAGVSA
+1181 GLEALSGVSA
-1191 LLNSSEK
+1191 LLNSTEK
-1198 DINELE
+1198 DIADLE
-1204 AAMNDCTGSAKEMA
+1204 VAMNNCGGAAQEMA
-1218 EEFDKSLKGAL
+1218 EDFDDTLKGKLKILASAMQETLLQAFDKVKDGIKDLVIEFTEFFSILNGFSDFGGVKGLEGAL
-1229 LDLSGSLETT
+1229 AFLENAS
-1239 IIQIGKK
+1239 QGWGQ
-1246 VSPAIAGVVNEITKF
+1246 AIAD
-1261 FNVLN
+1261 
-1266 GYETSSSGLTGIAGA
+1266 GL
-1281 MEHLEETTRGWG
+1281 
-1293 DAIANGLHTAINAI
+1293 ANAINSI
-1307 DDFVNSTSF
+1307 DDFLNSASF
-1316 DNLLQAGT
+1316 DNLLQVGT
-1324 NIINGIADGIKR
+1324 NIIDGIADGIKR

-1342 LDSAITTAI
+1342 LDSAISTAI
-1351 NKIANWFSE
+1351 GKIATWFSE
-1360 NLDTII
+1360 NLETII
-1366 DVGKEIIES
+1366 DVGKEVIDA
-1375 ISKGIEENGDEIGRV
+1375 ISKGISENGPAIGKAIRA
-1390 IKSVMELQTTID
+1390 VMDLQTEID
-1402 VAVTKEKWKLIG
+1402 KAVAKEKWKLIG
-1414 ENLGAFICEGIGSKV
+1414 DNLVSFICEGITSKV
-1429 KTFWAGLTG
+1429 SVFISALSGFFSTG
-1438 FLTGTKNQGIDI
+1438 VTEALGKLGDLFISTGSTLLFDPIMSLGKKIGEWLRDAILDHFDINLDGVFSSIGDKISGVLPWGKNKKKSSGSSKGSSSKGSSKAPTVDTSSSPIDI
-1450 ADPVKNDPNMSLLD
+1450 INSNLSSG
-1464 PAKSKDAY
+1464 KSK
-1472 NKGGLFGKWKD
+1472 
-1483 TSNKDGKDAAQSFTD
+1483 
-1498 GINEQLSVGKVG
+1498 

-1515 ASIGQGIS
+1515 ASIGEGIS
-1523 DNIVAKLE
+1523 DNITSKLE
-1531 TMDAEGIKQLNEEM
+1531 TMDAAGL
-1545 KALQTTVTSLGKGM
+1545 KALGLEMQNLQKTVTALGNGM
-1559 SEAFT
+1559 AASFKV
-1564 LIQNSAR
+1564 IQDSAR
-1571 TSFMGLTNIVRNQLL
+1571 TAFMNFTNIVRNQML
-1586 NVANIIRNQMVNSA
+1586 NCTNIIRNQ
-1600 NIVRNQC
+1600 C
-1607 INMANIFRNQ
+1607 INWY
-1617 FISMANVTR
+1617 
-1626 NQMLNVSNIIRNQA
+1626 NIIN
-1640 VNWANII
+1640 
-1647 RNQVTNARNALT
+1647 NQVTNARNALT
-1659 QQFMSMAAVARTQM
+1659 SQFLSMAAVARTQM
-1673 VNISNIIRNQ
+1673 VNISNIVRNQ
-1683 AVTWTN
+1683 AVAWKN
-1689 IISNQVKIARDALTR
+1689 IISNQVKNARDALTR

-1744 VNRNASGSY
+1744 VNRNASGGY

-1775 MSAFANN
+1775 MSTFANN
-1782 ASYAAPSGNSGTSS
+1782 ASYAAPSGNSGNSS

>member
-33 EALEKLSA
+33 DALEKLSA

-82 KAEDGLDDT
+82 KAEDIDDT

-268 MNDTDDGFDEARER
+268 MNDTDDGFDEAKER

-302 TQDNLANEKLF
+302 TQDSLANEKLF

-335 RDQRRVAETSSD
+335 REQRRVAETSSD

-365 AAKELDDL
+365 AAKELDEL

-387 KDELDKAT
+387 KDEIDKAT
-395 QAVNEYKEAI
+395 QAVNEYKKAI

-477 LNNMDK
+477 LNNMDQ

-500 VSLDNVNEELDRFNK
+500 VNLDNVNEELDRFNK
-515 RLENTIDKQKR
+515 RLDDTIDKQKR
-526 YKAVAQEFGTDDGK
+526 YKAVAKEFGTDDGK

-566 DKLAKAWGNVSA
+566 EKLAKAWGNVSA
-578 AGAEDLK
+578 AGEEDLK

-604 KHIQEFYKEL
+604 KRIQEFYKEL

-648 NQAIRDYLSVIKESG
+648 NQAIRDYLTVIKESG
-663 GQISEKFLDD
+663 GQISDKFKDD
-673 KGAFDIKKFIE
+673 LGNFDIKKFIE

-703 KVKTLASVESLIQNA
+703 KIKTLASVESLIQNA
-718 DANKRAAKA
+718 DANKKAAKA

-799 KLGINMKDITK
+799 KLGINMKDISK

-816 EGGKPFASLLDDM
+816 EGGKSFASLLDSM
-829 KTFGDDLPKS
+829 KTFGNDLPKS
-839 LDEFKRQVKAIFA
+839 LDDFKRQVGAIFA
-852 DMDGLDLGSVFD
+852 EMEGFDLGGVFD
-864 GLKDLG
+864 GLKSLG
-870 AGLLGELPTELKL
+870 SGLLGALPTELKV
-883 AAGAAWGLYEALKA
+883 AAGAALALGAALKE
-897 CAEVGINQFTR
+897 CAEIGINQFSR

-914 NALSGIMGIARS
+914 NALSGIMGVARS

-932 DAFENITGMHLDA
+932 DAFENITGMQLDA
-945 SSLMEIPVAFE
+945 SSLMEIPIQFE

-966 EMTQE
+966 EMTEE
-971 EFERLE
+971 EFKKLND
-977 ELAIQLGATTRY
+977 LAIQLGASSRY
-989 GATEVGE
+989 GATEVGQ
-996 AMEFMG
+996 AMEYMG
-1002 QAGWDSSQIEKG
+1002 QAGWDATQIEKG
-1014 IEAVL
+1014 VAAVL
-1019 NLATVADM
+1019 DLATVADM

-1074 EQLKSAFSNVAPIA
+1074 EQLKSSFSNVAPIA

-1094 LKDLAMGLGLM
+1094 LRDLAMGLGLM
-1105 GDQGVKGAKAGTALK
+1105 GNQGVKGAKAGTALK

-1132 QLAIMKKYNLLGARK
+1132 QTLAMKKYNLMGARQSI
-1147 AMVNGDLLSGIRQ
+1147 VNGDLLGGIRQ
-1160 MQTALGGLSESE
+1160 MQKALGHLSESE
-1172 RNQVIEAVA
+1172 RNQVIEIIA
-1181 GQEALAGVSA
+1181 GQEALSGVSA
-1191 LLNSSEK
+1191 LLNSTET

-1204 AAMNDCTGSAKEMA
+1204 TAMNDCTGSAHAMA
-1218 EEFDKSLKGAL
+1218 EEFDKSVAGAL
-1229 LDLSGSLETT
+1229 HDLAGSIESTLLKVFNEDVR
-1239 IIQIGKK
+1239 GK
-1246 VSPAIAGVVNEITKF
+1246 IAGVINEITKF
-1261 FNVLN
+1261 FNILS
-1266 GYETSSSGLTGIAGA
+1266 GFDASSSGLTGIAGA
-1281 MEHLEETTRGWG
+1281 MEHLEETTQGWG
-1293 DAIANGLHTAINAI
+1293 EAIADGLHTAINAI
-1307 DDFVNSTSF
+1307 DDFINGGAF
-1316 DNLLQAGT
+1316 DKLLQAGT
-1324 NIINGIADGIKR
+1324 NIIKGIADGIQR

-1342 LDSAITTAI
+1342 LDSAISGAI
-1351 NKIANWFSE
+1351 GKIADWFSE
-1360 NLDTII
+1360 NLETII
-1366 DVGKEIIES
+1366 DVGKEIIDA
-1375 ISKGIEENGDEIGRV
+1375 ISEGISDNGPAIGKAIRA
-1390 IKSVMELQTTID
+1390 VMDLQTEID
-1402 VAVTKEKWKLIG
+1402 KAVAKEKWKLIG
-1414 ENLGAFICEGIGSKV
+1414 DNLVSFICEGITSKV
-1429 KTFWAGLTG
+1429 EVFISALSGFFSTG
-1438 FLTGTKNQGIDI
+1438 VTEAIGKLGDLFISTGSTRLFDPIMSLGMKIGEWLRDAILGAFNINLDEVFSSIGDKISGILPWGKDKNKSSGSSKGSSKGSTGKAPSIDTSSSPIDI
-1450 ADPVKNDPNMSLLD
+1450 INSNLSSGKN
-1464 PAKSKDAY
+1464 K
-1472 NKGGLFGKWKD
+1472 
-1483 TSNKDGKDAAQSFTD
+1483 
-1498 GINEQLSVGKVG
+1498 

-1515 ASIGQGIS
+1515 ASIGKGIS
-1523 DNIVAKLE
+1523 DNITSKLE
-1531 TMDAEGIKQLNEEM
+1531 TMDAAGL
-1545 KALQTTVTSLGKGM
+1545 KALGLEMQNLQKTVTSLGAGM
-1559 SEAFT
+1559 SASFT
-1564 LIQNSAR
+1564 VIQDSAR
-1571 TSFMGLTNIVRNQLL
+1571 TAFMNFTNIVRNQML
-1586 NVANIIRNQMVNSA
+1586 NCTNIIRNQCVNWY
-1600 NIVRNQC
+1600 
-1607 INMANIFRNQ
+1607 
-1617 FISMANVTR
+1617 
-1626 NQMLNVSNIIRNQA
+1626 NIIN
-1640 VNWANII
+1640 
-1647 RNQVTNARNALT
+1647 NQVTNARNALT
-1659 QQFMSMAAVARTQM
+1659 SQFLSMAAVARTQM

-1683 AVTWTN
+1683 AVAWKN
-1689 IISNQVKIARDALTR
+1689 IIANQVKNARDALTR

-1715 QMNKVTSAVRSSM
+1715 QMNKVASAVSSSM
-1728 SNIASATSR
+1728 GKVAASASK
-1737 GISMNVN
+1737 GVSMNVN
-1744 VNRNASGSY
+1744 VNRNVSTAY

-1775 MSAFANN
+1775 MSTFANN
-1782 ASYAAPSGNSGTSS
+1782 ASYAAPSGNSGSSS

>member
-23 KAKREIEGLA
+23 KAKKEIEGLA

-219 ANDAIDEQEKELDD
+219 ANNAIDEQEKELDD

-268 MNDTDDGFDEARER
+268 MNDTDDGFDEAKER

-335 RDQRRVAETSSD
+335 KEQRRTAETSSD

-365 AAKELDDL
+365 AEKALDDL

-477 LNNMDK
+477 LNNMEK

-488 KESKEYLDDFNL
+488 KESKEFLDDFNL

-703 KVKTLASVESLIQNA
+703 KIKTLASVESLIQNA

-736 DQAKAEERA
+736 NQAKAEEKA

-799 KLGINMKDITK
+799 KLGINMKDISK

-852 DMDGLDLGSVFD
+852 DMDGLDFGGIFD
-864 GLKDLG
+864 NLKGLG
-870 AGLLGELPTELKL
+870 AGLLGKLPTELKL

-908 GMDTIS
+908 GMETIS
-914 NALSGIMGIARS
+914 GALSGIMGIARS

-932 DAFENITGMHLDA
+932 DTFENITGMHLDA

-956 AQMQRVKAIG
+956 SQMQRVKAIG
-966 EMTQE
+966 EMTEE
-971 EFERLE
+971 EFKRIND
-977 ELAIQLGATTRY
+977 LAIKLGANTVY
-989 GATEVGE
+989 GATEVGQ
-996 AMEFMG
+996 AMEYMG
-1002 QAGWDSSQIEKG
+1002 QAGWDVDEIEKG
-1014 IEAVL
+1014 VEAVL
-1019 NLATVADM
+1019 DLATVADM

-1041 AFKNAGKNS
+1041 AFGNAGKNT
-1050 LTADDAGMVA
+1050 LTADDARDVV
-1060 DLLNVAAVKTSTSI
+1060 DFLNTAAVKTSTSI

-1088 GSFNMS
+1088 GSFKMNI
-1094 LKDLAMGLGLM
+1094 KDVVMALGLM

-1120 NIITNMN
+1120 NVITNMN

-1147 AMVNGDLLSGIRQ
+1147 AMIDGDLLGGIRLMKQ
-1160 MQTALGGLSESE
+1160 ALDGLSNSE

-1181 GQEALAGVSA
+1181 GQEALSGVSA
-1191 LLNSSEK
+1191 LLNSSTE

-1204 AAMNDCTGSAKEMA
+1204 TAMNNCTGSAHNMA
-1218 EEFDKSLKGAL
+1218 EEFKETVKGAL
-1229 LDLSGSLETT
+1229 DDLAGSIESTLL
-1239 IIQIGKK
+1239 K
-1246 VSPAIAGVVNEITKF
+1246 VFNDEVQEKIAGVINQISEF
-1261 FNVLN
+1261 FNILN
-1266 GYETSSSGLTGIAGA
+1266 GFSESGLTGIAGA
-1281 MEHLEETTRGWG
+1281 MQYLEETTQGWG
-1293 DAIANGLHTAINAI
+1293 EAIANGLHTAINAI
-1307 DDFVNSTSF
+1307 DDFINSASF

-1324 NIINGIADGIKR
+1324 NIIKGIADGIQR

-1342 LDSAITTAI
+1342 LDSAISGAI
-1351 NKIANWFSE
+1351 GKIATWFSE
-1360 NLDTII
+1360 NLETII
-1366 DVGKEIIES
+1366 DVGKEIIDA
-1375 ISKGIEENGDEIGRV
+1375 ISNGISENGPAIGKAIRA
-1390 IKSVMELQTTID
+1390 VMDLQTEID
-1402 VAVTKEKWKLIG
+1402 KAVAKEKWKLIG
-1414 ENLGAFICEGIGSKV
+1414 DNLVSFICEGITSKV
-1429 KTFWAGLTG
+1429 EVFISALSGFFSTGVTEALGKLGDLFISTGSTLLFDPIMALGKKIGEWLRDAILDHFDINLDGVFSSIGDKISSIIPWGKDKKKSSSKKTTSKGSSKAPTVD
-1438 FLTGTKNQGIDI
+1438 TSKSPIDI
-1450 ADPVKNDPNMSLLD
+1450 INSNLSSGKN
-1464 PAKSKDAY
+1464 K
-1472 NKGGLFGKWKD
+1472 
-1483 TSNKDGKDAAQSFTD
+1483 
-1498 GINEQLSVGKVG
+1498 

-1515 ASIGQGIS
+1515 ASIGEGIS
-1523 DNIVAKLE
+1523 SNITSKLE
-1531 TMDAEGIKQLNEEM
+1531 TMDAAGL
-1545 KALQTTVTSLGKGM
+1545 KALSVEMQNLQATVTSLGAGM
-1559 SEAFT
+1559 SASFT
-1564 LIQNSAR
+1564 VIKDSAR
-1571 TSFMGLTNIVRNQLL
+1571 TSFMNLTNIVRNQML
-1586 NVANIIRNQMVNSA
+1586 NCTNIIRNQCVNWY
-1600 NIVRNQC
+1600 
-1607 INMANIFRNQ
+1607 
-1617 FISMANVTR
+1617 
-1626 NQMLNVSNIIRNQA
+1626 NIIN
-1640 VNWANII
+1640 
-1647 RNQVTNARNALT
+1647 NQVTNARNALT
-1659 QQFMSMAAVARTQM
+1659 RQFMSMAAVARTQM

-1689 IISNQVKIARDALTR
+1689 IIANQVKNARDALTR

-1715 QMNKVTSAVRSSM
+1715 QMNKVASAVRSSM
-1728 SNIASATSR
+1728 SNISASASR

-1744 VNRNASGSY
+1744 VNRSVSTGYS
-1753 AMPSANALY
+1753 MPSANALY

-1775 MSAFANN
+1775 MSTFANN
-1782 ASYAAPSGNSGTSS
+1782 ASYAAPSGNSGSSS

-1816 VARATARYVDNELK
+1816 VARATAKYMNDEIK
-1830 QMTKRENRKRGAK
+1830 QIAKRENRKRGAK

>member
-135 TQKTLEKLTKE
+135 TQSTLEKLTKE

-233 ISKEYDDISK
+233 ISKEYDDINK

-335 RDQRRVAETSSD
+335 KEQRRTAETSSD

-365 AAKELDDL
+365 AEKALDEL

-395 QAVNEYKEAI
+395 EAVNKYKEAI

-410 VMFRCNAA
+410 VMFRCNIA

-465 HAMEGVYADSKK
+465 HAMESVYADSKK
-477 LNNMDK
+477 LNNMEK

-488 KESKEYLDDFNL
+488 KESKEFLDDFNL

-526 YKAVAQEFGTDDGK
+526 YKAVAKEFGTDDGK

-596 GNTLKENV
+596 GNALKENV

-622 KCTDEEKGIIDDY
+622 KCTDNEKAIIDDY

-799 KLGINMKDITK
+799 KLGINMKDISK

-829 KTFGDDLPKS
+829 KTFGDNLPKS

-852 DMDGLDLGSVFD
+852 DMDGFDLGGVFD
-864 GLKDLG
+864 NLKGLG
-870 AGLLGELPTELKL
+870 AGLLGKLPTELKV
-883 AAGAAWGLYEALKA
+883 AAGAAVALGAALKE
-897 CAEVGINQFTR
+897 CAEIGINQFSR

-914 NALSGIMGIARS
+914 NALSGMVGIARS
-926 VGTEIR
+926 VGTEIA
-932 DAFENITGMHLDA
+932 DAFSNITGMQLDA
-945 SSLMEIPVAFE
+945 SSLMEIPIQFE

-966 EMTQE
+966 EMTEE
-971 EFERLE
+971 EFKRMND
-977 ELAIQLGATTRY
+977 LAIQLGATSRY
-989 GATEVGE
+989 GATEVGQ
-996 AMEFMG
+996 AMEYMG
-1002 QAGWDSSQIEKG
+1002 QAGWDATQIEKG
-1014 IEAVL
+1014 VAAVL
-1019 NLATVADM
+1019 DLATVADM

-1074 EQLKSAFSNVAPIA
+1074 EQLKSSFSNVAPIA

-1094 LKDLAMGLGLM
+1094 LRDLAMGLGLM
-1105 GDQGVKGAKAGTALK
+1105 GNQGVKGAKAGTALK
-1120 NIITNMN
+1120 NVITNMN

-1147 AMVNGDLLSGIRQ
+1147 AMIDGDLLGGIRQ
-1160 MQTALGGLSESE
+1160 MQQALGHLSDSE

-1181 GQEALAGVSA
+1181 GQEALSGVSA
-1191 LLNSSEK
+1191 LLNSTEA

-1204 AAMNDCTGSAKEMA
+1204 TAMNDCTGSAHAMA
-1218 EEFDKSLKGAL
+1218 EEFDKSVVGAL
-1229 LDLSGSLETT
+1229 HDLAGSIESTLLKVFNEDVR
-1239 IIQIGKK
+1239 GK
-1246 VSPAIAGVVNEITKF
+1246 IAGVINEITKF
-1261 FNVLN
+1261 FNILS
-1266 GYETSSSGLTGIAGA
+1266 GFDASSSGLTGIAGA
-1281 MEHLEETTRGWG
+1281 MEHLEETTQGWG
-1293 DAIANGLHTAINAI
+1293 EAIANGLHTAINAI
-1307 DDFVNSTSF
+1307 DDFINGGAF

-1324 NIINGIADGIKR
+1324 NIIKGIADGIQR

-1342 LDSAITTAI
+1342 LDSAISGAI
-1351 NKIANWFSE
+1351 GKIATWFSE
-1360 NLDTII
+1360 NLETII
-1366 DVGKEIIES
+1366 DVGKEIIDA
-1375 ISKGIEENGDEIGRV
+1375 ISNGISENGPAIGKAIRA
-1390 IKSVMELQTTID
+1390 VMDLQTEID
-1402 VAVTKEKWKLIG
+1402 KAVAKEKWKLIG
-1414 ENLGAFICEGIGSKV
+1414 DNLVSFICEGITSKV
-1429 KTFWAGLTG
+1429 EVFISALSGFFSTG
-1438 FLTGTKNQGIDI
+1438 VTEALGKLGDLFISTGSTLLFDPIMTLGKKIGEWIRDAILGAFNINLDGVFSSIGDKISSIIPWGKDKKKSSRSSKGSSKGSSKAPSIDTSKSPIDI
-1450 ADPVKNDPNMSLLD
+1450 INSNLSSGKN
-1464 PAKSKDAY
+1464 K
-1472 NKGGLFGKWKD
+1472 
-1483 TSNKDGKDAAQSFTD
+1483 
-1498 GINEQLSVGKVG
+1498 

-1515 ASIGQGIS
+1515 ASIGEGIS
-1523 DNIVAKLE
+1523 SNITSKLE
-1531 TMDAEGIKQLNEEM
+1531 TMDAAGLQALNAEM
-1545 KALQTTVTSLGKGM
+1545 KNLQTTVTALGQGM
-1559 SEAFT
+1559 SASFT
-1564 LIQNSAR
+1564 VIQDSAR
-1571 TSFMGLTNIVRNQLL
+1571 TAFMNFTNIVRNQML
-1586 NVANIIRNQMVNSA
+1586 NCTNIIRNQCVNWY
-1600 NIVRNQC
+1600 
-1607 INMANIFRNQ
+1607 
-1617 FISMANVTR
+1617 
-1626 NQMLNVSNIIRNQA
+1626 NIIN
-1640 VNWANII
+1640 
-1647 RNQVTNARNALT
+1647 NQVTNARNALT
-1659 QQFMSMAAVARTQM
+1659 SQFLSMAAVARTQM

-1689 IISNQVKIARDALTR
+1689 IIANQVKNARDALTR

-1715 QMNKVTSAVRSSM
+1715 QMNKVASAVRSSM
-1728 SNIASATSR
+1728 SNISASTSR

-1744 VNRNASGSY
+1744 VNRNASGGY

-1782 ASYAAPSGNSGTSS
+1782 ASYAAPSGNSGSSS

-1816 VARATARYVDNELK
+1816 VARATAKYMDNEIK
-1830 QMTKRENRKRGAK
+1830 QMAKRENRKRGAK